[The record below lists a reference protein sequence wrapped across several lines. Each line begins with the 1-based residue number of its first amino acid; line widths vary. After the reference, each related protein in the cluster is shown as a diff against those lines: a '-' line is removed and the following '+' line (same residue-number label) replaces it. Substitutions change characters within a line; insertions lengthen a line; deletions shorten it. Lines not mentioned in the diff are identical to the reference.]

1 MRKSHQNHRRQRT
14 PITNNMSLQQ
24 ARSSRA
30 TTPTRSTSV
39 RSSFSESYDDEEYYG
54 EDQQQPSTI
63 SGIDTYND
71 LYENSELA
79 PNESRGESK
88 FDFIHGEEHSS
99 YGDGVVVSQSFDDT
113 QNEDSHLYSYSLKSF
128 DDNINKSLDG
138 DYTEEEEDEDTYQN
152 DADLEVGPNNN
163 RGDYEDSGHISPSKS
178 QRSRQKMHSKQIRNT
193 RERSRNIPRDKKS
206 MKSEKKRIE
215 ESTRKSSNSSR
226 KHRKMKKRRRNQC
239 SLTDCWRRLIDKLNS
254 VPLLLKVIV
263 LIALVIGVGC
273 LLFVA
278 SYYYYEKKK

>member
-54 EDQQQPSTI
+54 EDRQQPSTI
-63 SGIDTYND
+63 SGIETYND
-71 LYENSELA
+71 LYENSGLA

-99 YGDGVVVSQSFDDT
+99 YDDGVILSPSFDNT

-128 DDNINKSLDG
+128 DDNINESLGG

-163 RGDYEDSGHISPSKS
+163 RGNYEDRDHISPSKS
-178 QRSRQKMHSKQIRNT
+178 QRSRQKMHSKKI
-193 RERSRNIPRDKKS
+193 RERSRSIPRDKKS